1 MGECGKLLLK
11 ETERN
16 IRWAKIKKKESNRNE
31 EKKERREER
40 WSIRGKGGIVY
51 TTRFFSY
58 DKRYS

>member
-1 MGECGKLLLK
+1 MK

-40 WSIRGKGGIVY
+40 WSVRGKGGIVY